1 MANITNAVDKQ
12 IQETSA
18 YRAAID
24 TILKQEQEILA
35 TITHDDPNAAF
46 KRLGL
51 ADSMLNLASNY
62 VVIDG
67 VVQSVLKLKNED
79 SLNTAR
85 KGIYKSIIYLEEV
98 VSNYVDVPYS
108 DYEDKLKE
116 IDSATPAQR
125 YLLIRKMGLAIYLL
139 ESAYG
144 DNTKWKWTFVAMEGR
159 YAAVAKNII
168 NLKDVQVNSN
178 FESEHYEP
186 TVRHL
191 ALAKKLLGQAADR
204 YRQKYELSTNR
215 IDDFRLGINF
225 LSALRRLCIVTGDQN
240 EANMT
245 KKKLDIWTAKLEK
258 DSEKQ
263 KKEKKA

>member
-1 MANITNAVDKQ
+1 MAKITNALDKQ
-12 IQETSA
+12 IEQTGS
-18 YRAAID
+18 YRAVIES
-24 TILKQEQEILA
+24 ILKQEQETLR
-35 TITHDDPNAAF
+35 TITNNDPIAAS

-62 VVIDG
+62 IVIDG
-67 VVQSVLKLKNED
+67 VIQSALKLKYED
-79 SLNTAR
+79 SLNAAR
-85 KGIYKSIIYLEEV
+85 KAMYKSIIYMEDV
-98 VSNYVDVPYS
+98 VSNYVDAPYS
-108 DYEDKLKE
+108 DYEDKLKVIE
-116 IDSATPAQR
+116 DITPAQR
-125 YLLIRKMGLAIYLL
+125 YLLVRKMGFAVYLL
-139 ESAYG
+139 ENAYG
-144 DNTKWKWTFVAMEGR
+144 DNTKWKWSFVEMEGR

-168 NLKDVQVNSN
+168 NLKDIMANSD
-178 FESEHYEP
+178 FESEHYES

-240 EANMT
+240 EAVMT

-263 KKEKKA
+263 KKE